1 MSSAKQHAASQ
12 SSTPRPATTNSRPSA
27 VSNEVSNEAVTSSPD
42 QQQDHGQE
50 QIHQEYEPSH
60 SAQDATPTAFRPFFT
75 LIEDAN
81 TSKFHHPTVHYV
93 FSDDDTSLITEA
105 ALRSLDQQQRPP
117 HPPSKGRS
125 AQDPS
130 GKGKKKA
137 VAEEIELSSS
147 ASHLYT
153 GKLPPPIP
161 ETQEHIIILDVEPT
175 ASSTAIMPSDRH
187 SASHPADPAPTS
199 PPSSGPSPIHIPQ
212 QQQQHQQQQHQQ
224 HPFPLPSHYK
234 ITSAHSLSPTW
245 QVLSTHLNPTPTFDS
260 SLIPAPITQT
270 TSPDSAPFPVML
282 RVEGTAGSPGMVNNN
297 NANAAVAV
305 AAAATTTESRHR
317 SALQGNSSVATGQ
330 QTLDE
335 MVELFEKRMGE
346 LRKVVEASGYDLA
359 ELSHICL
366 SPERL
371 NLSRADID

>member
-1 MSSAKQHAASQ
+1 MSFAKQHAASQ
-12 SSTPRPATTNSRPSA
+12 SSMPRPATTNSRPSA
-27 VSNEVSNEAVTSSPD
+27 VSNEVSDEAVTSSPD

-60 SAQDATPTAFRPFFT
+60 SAQDATLTSFRPFFT

-81 TSKFHHPTVHYV
+81 TSKFYHPTVHYV

-161 ETQEHIIILDVEPT
+161 EAQEHIIILDVEPT
-175 ASSTAIMPSDRH
+175 ASSTAILPSDPH

-199 PPSSGPSPIHIPQ
+199 SPSSGPSPIHIP

-234 ITSAHSLSPTW
+234 ITSARSLSPTW
-245 QVLSTHLNPTPTFDS
+245 QVLSTHLTPTPTFDS

-297 NANAAVAV
+297 NANAAAA

-330 QTLDE
+330 QTLDQ

-346 LRKVVEASGYDLA
+346 LRKVVEASGYGA
-359 ELSHICL
+359 PAQVEH
-366 SPERL
+366 EGRQ
-371 NLSRADID
+371 NEE